1 MYLHILYWEYPTS
14 KSYLHHCVLAGGKP
28 TNSPIPMD
36 VDMEVAQHAQHSA
49 VDVTVLG
56 SAREQGM
63 NRAPAGRRQ

>member
-1 MYLHILYWEYPTS
+1 VSIV
-14 KSYLHHCVLAGGKP
+14 VLAGGKP
-28 TNSPIPMD
+28 TNPPMD

-63 NRAPAGRRQ
+63 NRAPAAVMTGG